1 MGMSVSPTRRQRPRG
16 SITREAVVFAAL
28 AVVDRQGPE
37 ALTIRSVARQVGAP
51 PMSLYTH
58 FANKDELM
66 DLMVGEVVRHLYR
79 DNANATWQSELEA
92 VCRRIYAVLLEH
104 PNWTPLLSRPTPSSD
119 APVRERLLAMMVAD
133 GMRPELAFS
142 VFSSAMVS
150 TVGLVMAEH
159 TLNGQAQQERR
170 YQNLKDWAEATTEN
184 PVTRE
189 AMASSGRFAMQEVFE
204 VTLRSLVRGFDAL
217 ARDASMARPA
227 EKQA

>member
-1 MGMSVSPTRRQRPRG
+1 M
-16 SITREAVVFAAL
+16 FAAL

-66 DLMVGEVVRHLYR
+66 DLMVGEIVRHLYR

-104 PNWTPLLSRPTPSSD
+104 PHWTQLLSRPTPSSD

-170 YQNLKDWAEATTEN
+170 YQNLKDWSAATTEN
-184 PVTRE
+184 PITRE
-189 AMASSGRFAMQEVFE
+189 AMASSAQFVMQEVFD
-204 VTLRSLVRGFDAL
+204 VTLRSLVRGFEAM
-217 ARDASMARPA
+217 ARDASIESPA
-227 EKQA
+227 EKRA